1 MMFVFGM
8 TFSQEV
14 KSETPKETVKIEKT
28 DKITKKSKVGRVRLR
43 LKTASPFEM
52 LFYIPKKYRIKTC

>member
-14 KSETPKETVKIEKT
+14 KSETSKEPVKIEKT
-28 DKITKKSKVGRVRLR
+28 DKIIKKEKVGRVRLR
-43 LKTASPFEM
+43 LKQRSNFEM
-52 LFYIPKKYRIKTC
+52 MFYLPKKYRIKNC